1 MKAIKTTYNN
11 VTQSYYLVCRNGD
24 NKYQLV
30 AIPWGRIDNRIF
42 DSEEE
47 AFNYL
52 TQIVTQRNWETKWTT
67 ISWRELEDN
76 KNPSIIEYYFNKIK
90 GE

>member
-11 VTQSYYLVCRNGD
+11 VTQSYYLICRNGD

-30 AIPWGRIDNRIF
+30 AIPWGRIDGRTFN
-42 DSEEE
+42 SEEE

-52 TQIVTQRNWETKWTT
+52 AQIVIQRNWEVKWITT
-67 ISWRELEDN
+67 SWRELEDN
-76 KNPSIIEYYFNKIK
+76 KNQSVIEYYTNKFK

>member
-11 VTQSYYLVCRNGD
+11 VTQSYYLICRNSD

-52 TQIVTQRNWETKWTT
+52 TRIVIQRNWETKWTT

-76 KNPSIIEYYFNKIK
+76 KNPSIIEYYFSKIE